1 MAMIA
6 AETYIWWRKEAAM
19 LAQIIDATAS
29 LRPLAWII
37 IAMLV
42 LSAIG
47 ILAAHN
53 GNLPWQKG
61 HRPSGRS

>member
-1 MAMIA
+1 
-6 AETYIWWRKEAAM
+6 M

-29 LRPLAWII
+29 LRPLAWIAI
-37 IAMLV
+37 TLLA

-53 GNLPWQKG
+53 GKLPWQKRG
-61 HRPSGRS
+61 RPGQR

>member
-1 MAMIA
+1 
-6 AETYIWWRKEAAM
+6 M

-29 LRPLAWII
+29 LRPLAWVV
-37 IAMLV
+37 IALLV

-53 GNLPWQKG
+53 GKRLPWQKG
-61 HRPSGRS
+61 QGPGQ